1 MRERNW
7 KWIVET
13 VSRVLRES
21 REFLSGIVLNLALII
36 GVVVFRWSLVEIAV
50 IYLIEIAI
58 INLLFFSVALFTPQ
72 PVDDLDGDAWE
83 TEPTPLQPVALLPPV
98 YWRNVKFAGSKA
110 IGSGIFIGAVMMP
123 VVSSYELDS
132 GLPLSVGLAIAG
144 IVLFQLKRIWRYF
157 VTNQSYRDKSPVDA
171 MAFAFAP
178 VVELY
183 LMFIYVIAPV
193 TFVLVGIAFAMDTDL
208 NSPLVLSFYLIP
220 IGAIRA
226 WIGGL
231 DPQTDELEI
240 SFN

>member
-1 MRERNW
+1 M
-7 KWIVET
+7 
-13 VSRVLRES
+13 
-21 REFLSGIVLNLALII
+21 
-36 GVVVFRWSLVEIAV
+36 
-50 IYLIEIAI
+50 
-58 INLLFFSVALFTPQ
+58 
-72 PVDDLDGDAWE
+72 DDIDGDTWD
-83 TEPTPLQPVALLPPV
+83 TDPTPLQPVALLPPV
-98 YWRNVKFAGSKA
+98 YWRNVKFVGSKA
-110 IGSGIFIGAVMMP
+110 IGSGVFIGAVMIP
-123 VVSSYELDS
+123 VVFGYDLDS

-144 IVLFQLKRIWRYF
+144 IVLFQLRRIWRYF